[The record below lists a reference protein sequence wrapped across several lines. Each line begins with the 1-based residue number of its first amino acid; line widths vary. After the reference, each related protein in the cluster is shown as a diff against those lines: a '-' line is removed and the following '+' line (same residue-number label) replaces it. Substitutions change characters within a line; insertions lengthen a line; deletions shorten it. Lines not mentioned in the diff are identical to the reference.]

1 MANNKIGDFVQCRGF
16 FGIQIFAKIKSIEEV
31 TGVNEYTIEGPEG
44 EYKMF
49 SPQSLT
55 KKDAREWIKKLE
67 DSIQFLKTIWIN

>member
-16 FGIQIFAKIKSIEEV
+16 FGIQIFAEIKSIEEV
-31 TGVNEYTIEGPEG
+31 MGVNEYTIEGPEG

-55 KKDAREWIKKLE
+55 KKDAKEWINKLE
-67 DSIQFLKTIWIN
+67 DNIQFLKTI